1 MTTKPTYD
9 ELFQRVEELER
20 EFARHEEDEEA
31 LLDSRSKLIRLLDI
45 VPYPLLVTDR
55 NSITLYLNTGF
66 TDTFGWTREE
76 LIGKKIRFTPPE
88 LREQTLEKIELL
100 IQEGKSDLQDAK
112 RMTKDGRILDVAI
125 RSAFYEGHG
134 KDPGHIVSILRD
146 ITQEKKTARIKD
158 AMLRISRALP
168 KYNTLRERLD
178 YINEEVKDIIGT
190 EGAVILLKD
199 FERDDFYTLSSA
211 YDDQDTSLRRRETRF
226 SKDEVAATRVVE
238 TGKPAVIHNPSEQ
251 PALYKERDE
260 KLGYTTRNLLEVP
273 LRGENRIFGVV
284 GAMNKKEGRFEEA
297 DVETLVMIAGTV
309 SLSIANARVIDKL
322 KAAYGEVTSL
332 NKAKDKAIHH
342 LSHELRTPVAVLK
355 GSLKLLRGKMQGLPE
370 EQWKTNLERIDR
382 NLNRIMDIEY
392 QVNDIMRDKET
403 KSYDM
408 LLTILDQCGD
418 ELETLIAEEVGEGP
432 VIGRVRERIEE
443 IFGPK
448 EVVSEKIRLHEFV
461 RQRLDELRPSFA
473 HRVLDIRSN
482 LEAGP
487 PILIPNDV
495 LQKVFDGLLKNA
507 VENTPDE
514 GRIDI
519 GVKNN
524 GTGVELIIRDYGVGI
539 SEEPQK
545 RIFEGF
551 FDTREIMA
559 YSSGRPFDFDAGG
572 RGADLLRMKIFS
584 ERYNFKLDMDS
595 SRCPSLCDESDRCPG
610 RIGVCPDCKERQDCY
625 DSGGTTFTVSFPQAE

>member
-9 ELFQRVEELER
+9 ELLQRVEDLKR
-20 EFARHEEDEEA
+20 EFARHEEEEEA

-76 LIGKKIRFTPPE
+76 LVGEKIRFTPPE
-88 LREQTLEKIELL
+88 LRKMTKEKIELL

-112 RMTKDGRILDVAI
+112 RMTKDGRVLDVAI
-125 RSAFYEGHG
+125 RSAFYEGQG
-134 KDPGHIVSILRD
+134 KEPGHIVSILRD

-158 AMLRISRALP
+158 AMLRISMALP
-168 KYNTLRERLD
+168 KYPSLKERLD
-178 YINEEVKDIIGT
+178 YINAEVKSLIGS
-190 EGAVILLKD
+190 EGAVTLLMD
-199 FERDDFYTLSSA
+199 FEKDDFFTLSSA
-211 YDDQDTSLRRRETRF
+211 YDDQDTLLRTREIRF

-238 TGKPAVIHNPSEQ
+238 TGKPVVIHKPSEQ
-251 PALYKERDE
+251 PALYKKRDE
-260 KLGYTTRNLLEVP
+260 KLGHTTRNLLEVP
-273 LRGENRIFGVV
+273 LRGQSRIFGVV
-284 GAMNKKEGRFEEA
+284 GAINKKEGRFEEA
-297 DVETLVMIAGTV
+297 DVETLMMIAGTV
-309 SLSIANARVIDKL
+309 ALSIENARVSEKL
-322 KAAYGEVTSL
+322 RNAYDEVTSL

-342 LSHELRTPVAVLK
+342 LSHELRTPVAILK
-355 GSLKLLRGKMQGLPE
+355 GSLKLLRGQLQGLPE
-370 EQWKTNLERIDR
+370 GQWKTNLERIDR
-382 NLNRIMDIEY
+382 SLNRIMEIESE
-392 QVNDIMRDKET
+392 VDDIMRDREA

-408 LLTILDQCGD
+408 LSTILDQCGD

-432 VIGRVRERIEE
+432 VIGRVREKIEE

-448 EVVSEKIRLHEFV
+448 EAVSKKIRLHEFV

-473 HRVLDIRSN
+473 HRVLDIHTD
-482 LEAGP
+482 LEAVP

-507 VENTPDE
+507 VENTPDG
-514 GRIDI
+514 GRIDV
-519 GVKNN
+519 GVQKM
-524 GTGVELIIRDYGVGI
+524 GADMVMTVRDYGVGI
-539 SEEPQK
+539 NEEPQK

-559 YSSGRPFDFDAGG
+559 YSSGRPFDFGAGG

-584 ERYNFKLDMDS
+584 ERYNFRLDMDS
-595 SRCPSLCDESDRCPG
+595 SRCPYISDGSDRCPG
-610 RIGVCPDCKERQDCY
+610 RISACPECKERRDCY
-625 DSGGTTFTVSFPQAE
+625 DSGGTTFTVTFPQAV

>member
-1 MTTKPTYD
+1 MMTRPTYN
-9 ELFQRVEELER
+9 ELLKRIEELKR
-20 EFARHEEDEEA
+20 EFSRHEEDEEA
-31 LLDSRSKLIRLLDI
+31 LLNSRSRMGRLLDI

-66 TDTFGWTREE
+66 TETFGWTRDE
-76 LIGKKIRFTPPE
+76 LIGKKIYFTPPE
-88 LREQTLEKIELL
+88 LRKKTKKKIELL
-100 IQEGKSDLQDAK
+100 IQEGKSDLQDTK

-125 RSAFYEGHG
+125 RSAYYEGHG
-134 KDPGHIVSILRD
+134 KEPDTIVSILRD
-146 ITQEKKTARIKD
+146 ITQEKKTARIKE
-158 AMLRISRALP
+158 AMLRISMALP
-168 KYNTLRERLD
+168 KYPSLKERLD
-178 YINEEVKDIIGT
+178 YINAEVKSLIGS
-190 EGAVILLKD
+190 EGAMTLLMD
-199 FERDDFYTLSSA
+199 FEKDDFFTLSSA
-211 YDDQDTSLRRRETRF
+211 YDDQDTLLRTREIRF

-238 TGKPAVIHNPSEQ
+238 TGKPVVIHKPSEQ
-251 PALYKERDE
+251 PALYKKRDE
-260 KLGYTTRNLLEVP
+260 KLGHTTRNLLEVP
-273 LRGENRIFGVV
+273 LRGQNRIFGVV
-284 GAMNKKEGRFEEA
+284 GAMNKKEGRFEKA
-297 DVETLVMIAGTV
+297 DMETLMMIAGTV
-309 SLSIANARVIDKL
+309 ALSIENARVSEKL
-322 KAAYGEVTSL
+322 RNAYDEVTSL

-342 LSHELRTPVAVLK
+342 LSHELRTPVAILK
-355 GSLKLLRGKMQGLPE
+355 GSLKLLRDHLQGLPKG
-370 EQWKTNLERIDR
+370 QWKTNLERIDR
-382 NLNRIMDIEY
+382 SLNRIMEIESE
-392 QVNDIMRDKET
+392 VDDIMRDKET

-432 VIGRVRERIEE
+432 VIGRVREKIEE

-448 EVVSEKIRLHEFV
+448 EAVSEKIRLHEFV

-473 HRVLDIRSN
+473 HRVLDIHTD

-487 PILIPNDV
+487 PILIPRDV

-519 GVKNN
+519 GVKKN
-524 GTGVELIIRDYGVGI
+524 GTSVELIIRDFGVGI

-559 YSSGRPFDFDAGG
+559 YSSGRPFDFEAGG

-584 ERYNFKLDMDS
+584 ERYNFRLDMDS
-595 SRCPSLCDESDRCPG
+595 SRCPYISDGSDRCPG
-610 RIGVCPDCKERQDCY
+610 RISECPDCKERQNCY
-625 DSGGTTFTVSFPQAE
+625 DSGGTTFTVTFPQAE

>member
-1 MTTKPTYD
+1 MATRPTYD
-9 ELFQRVEELER
+9 ELLERIEELKR
-20 EFARHEEDEEA
+20 ESARHEEDEEA
-31 LLDSRSKLIRLLDI
+31 LLNSRSRMGRLLDI
-45 VPYPLLVTDR
+45 VPYPLLVTDQ
-55 NSITLYLNTGF
+55 NSITLFLNAGF
-66 TDTFGWTREE
+66 TETFGWTREE
-76 LIGKKIRFTPPE
+76 LIGRKIYFTPPE
-88 LREQTLEKIELL
+88 LRQKTLDKIRMLMK
-100 IQEGKSDLQDAK
+100 EGKSDLQDTK

-125 RSAFYEGHG
+125 RSAYYEGHD
-134 KDPGHIVSILRD
+134 KEPDTIVSILRD

-168 KYNTLRERLD
+168 KYPSLRERLD
-178 YINEEVKDIIGT
+178 YINTEVKSIIGT

-199 FERDDFYTLSSA
+199 FEKDDFFTLSSA
-211 YDDQDTSLRRRETRF
+211 YDDQDTSLRRREIRF

-238 TGKPAVIHNPSEQ
+238 TGKPVVIYKPSEQ
-251 PALYKERDE
+251 PALYEKRDE

-273 LRGENRIFGVV
+273 LRGQNRIFGVV
-284 GAMNKKEGRFEEA
+284 GAINKKEGVFEEA

-309 SLSIANARVIDKL
+309 ALSIENARVSEKL
-322 KAAYGEVTSL
+322 RKAYEEVTSL

-342 LSHELRTPVAVLK
+342 LSHELRTPVAVLN
-355 GSLKLLRGKMQGLPE
+355 GSLKLLQAKLKVLPE
-370 EQWKTNLERIDR
+370 EQWKTILERMR
-382 NLNRIMDIEY
+382 RSLNRISDIEY
-392 QVNDIMRDKET
+392 EADDIMREKET

-408 LLTILDQCGD
+408 LSTILDQCAD

-432 VIGRVRERIEE
+432 VIGRVREKIEE

-461 RQRLDELRPSFA
+461 KHRLDELRPSFA
-473 HRVLDIRSN
+473 HREMKISTD

-487 PILIPNDV
+487 PVLIPRDV

-514 GRIDI
+514 GRIDV
-519 GVKNN
+519 GVRKM
-524 GTGVELIIRDYGVGI
+524 GADMAMTVRDYGVGI
-539 SEEPQK
+539 NEEPQK

-559 YSSGRPFDFDAGG
+559 YSSGRPFDFNAGG

-584 ERYNFKLDMDS
+584 ERYNFKIDMDS
-595 SRCPSLCDESDRCPG
+595 SRCLFLRDGSSSCPG
-610 RIGVCPDCKERQDCY
+610 QISTCSDAKDKQICY
-625 DSGGTTFTVSFPQAE
+625 DSGGTTFTISFPQAA